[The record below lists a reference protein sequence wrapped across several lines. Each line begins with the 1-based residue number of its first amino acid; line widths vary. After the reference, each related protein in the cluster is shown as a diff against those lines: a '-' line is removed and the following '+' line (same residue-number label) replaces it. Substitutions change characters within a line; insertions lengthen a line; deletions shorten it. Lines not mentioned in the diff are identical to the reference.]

1 LRALA
6 ALGAVFASPQLRRLQ
21 LAWLGSIAGEFSFSV
36 AISVY
41 AYRQGGADAVGLV
54 WLLRMVPAAVGAP
67 FAALLGDRYRR
78 EWVMLAA
85 NLVRAAA
92 TAGTA
97 LLVWADAPAA
107 PVYALGVVVALLST
121 IFWPAQAA
129 LLPALARTPGELTA
143 ANAAST
149 TLEGIGSFVGPG
161 LCGALLAATSIE
173 AAFGA
178 TAVVFAVAALGL
190 ARVRGPEPGG
200 ASGEAGAVLRELFG
214 GFRTVRSERPVRLLV
229 ATYGVWALV
238 TGALNVLVVV
248 TAIELLD
255 LGEGGVG
262 LLNAAIGIGGLV
274 GAVAA
279 LAVARRRRLTG
290 TLVLGMLVWS
300 APVALLAARP
310 DALVAVA
317 LLGVAGAGY
326 ILMDISTLTLVQ
338 RVVPDEVRAR
348 VLGII
353 EGLWVG
359 TIGLGAALTP
369 AVIDLAGVR
378 GALLGCGLVL
388 PAFAVVALHGLRRI
402 DAGDVP
408 ERELDVLRRVPF
420 LEVLPEHALEALAS
434 AAIERTAEPG
444 EAIVREREAGD
455 RFYVVV
461 RGMLEVTARGV
472 RLSMLGPGSYFG
484 EIALLRDVPRT
495 ATVRAVEPAELLAL
509 DRNDF
514 LGAVSGYEPSA
525 TEADSVVR
533 SRLRASLRLRRTL

>member
-1 LRALA
+1 LKALA

-21 LAWLGSIAGEFSFSV
+21 LAFLGSIAGEYSFSV

-78 EWVMLAA
+78 ESVMLVG

-97 LLVWADAPAA
+97 LLVWADAQAA
-107 PVYALGVVVALLST
+107 PVYALGIVVALLST

-173 AAFGA
+173 EAFGA
-178 TAVVFAVAALGL
+178 TAAVFVLAALGL
-190 ARVRGPEPGG
+190 TRVRGPEPAGG
-200 ASGEAGAVLRELFG
+200 SGKANAVLRELFG
-214 GFRTVRSERPVRLLV
+214 GFRAVRAEPPVRLLV
-229 ATYGVWALV
+229 TTYGVWALV

-255 LGEGGVG
+255 IGEGGVG
-262 LLNAAIGIGGLV
+262 LLNAAMGIGGLA

-290 TLVLGMLVWS
+290 ALVIGMLVWS
-300 APVALLAARP
+300 ACVALLAVRP
-310 DALVAVA
+310 GAAGAVA

-326 ILMDISTLTLVQ
+326 ILMDVATLTLVQ
-338 RVVPDEVRAR
+338 RVVRDEVRAR
-348 VLGII
+348 VLGIV

-359 TIGLGAALTP
+359 AIGLGAALTP
-369 AVIDLAGVR
+369 LVIDLAGVR
-378 GALLGCGLVL
+378 GALVGCGLVL
-388 PAFAVVALHGLRRI
+388 PVFALLALRGLRRI
-402 DAGDVP
+402 DAADVP
-408 ERELDVLRRVPF
+408 ERELGLLRRVPF
-420 LEVLPEHALEALAS
+420 LDVLPEPALEALAE
-434 AAIERTAEPG
+434 AAVERHAEPG
-444 EAIVREREAGD
+444 EAIVRERESGD

-461 RGMLEVTARGV
+461 SGAVEATARGV
-472 RLSMLGPGSYFG
+472 HLSTLGPGGYFG

-495 ATVRAVEPAELLAL
+495 ASVHAVEPTELLAL
-509 DRNDF
+509 DRSDF
-514 LGAVSGYEPSA
+514 LGAVAGYEPSA
-525 TEADSVVR
+525 TEADTVVR
-533 SRLRASLRLRRTL
+533 SRLRSSLRLRRTV